1 MAKKKKNEYPDI
13 RLPKI
18 TILPSGAAHTR
29 VLIDGERV
37 SITADSEEACIAEY
51 LARKHK
57 ILEDKKKKKT
67 KKKTLEEA
75 VTEYITARKDFRS
88 PATIYG
94 YERYKK
100 NTFQS
105 MMQANVYTTSDEQWQ
120 KAIKEERRLGRSPK
134 YIENAW
140 SLMAASIEEA
150 TDHRPEVKLYQEEKN
165 ERPFLDH
172 EQIDVFVKAIKGQP
186 LEIPAL
192 LCLSSLRRSELI
204 ALTWDKVDFKKK
216 IIHVQGARVRG
227 ENGLVSKKQ
236 NKNDT
241 SRRTIPII
249 PPLFEALEKV
259 ENKTGPVATMTGDLT
274 LNRVNRICRENGLPE
289 VGLHGLRHSFASLA
303 YHLEIP
309 EKIAMQIGG
318 WKDSATMHN
327 IYTHL
332 AKQDIAKRAQDFS
345 DYFDEEKRKA
355 KDSKIG
361 NDVGNRK

>member
-1 MAKKKKNEYPDI
+1 MPRRKKKQDPGIK
-13 RLPKI
+13 LPTI
-18 TILPSGAAHTR
+18 TQLSSGAYHTR
-29 VLIDGERV
+29 VQINGQRV
-37 SITADSEEACIAEY
+37 FITKDSEEECIAEY
-51 LARKHK
+51 LALKHGVMESK
-57 ILEDKKKKKT
+57 QKAKH

-75 VTEYITARKDFRS
+75 VTEYIEARREFRS

-100 NTFQS
+100 NTFQG
-105 MMQANVYTTSDEQWQ
+105 MMQVNVFTAKDEQWQ
-120 KAIKEERRLGRSPK
+120 KAIKEEHRLGRSPK

-150 TDHRPEVKLYQEEKN
+150 TDHRPEVKLYPEEKN

-172 EQIDVFVKAIKGQP
+172 EQIDVFVKAIKGKP

-204 ALTWDKVDFKKK
+204 ALTWDKVDLKKK
-216 IIHVQGARVRG
+216 IIHVQGASVG
-227 ENGLVSKKQ
+227 GGTGLVSKKQ

-249 PPLFEALEKV
+249 PPLMEALERV
-259 ENKTGPVATMTGDLT
+259 ENKSGPVATMTGDLT
-274 LNRVNRICRENGLPE
+274 LTRVNRVCRENGLPE

-318 WKDSATMHN
+318 WKDAATMHN

-332 AKQDIAKRAQDFS
+332 AQQDIAKRAQDFS
-345 DYFDEEKRKA
+345 DYFDEEKRKQKA
-355 KDSKIG
+355 ESGDAAGDKK
-361 NDVGNRK
+361 

>member
-1 MAKKKKNEYPDI
+1 MAKKKKTDPDI
-13 RLPKI
+13 KLPKI

-29 VLIDGERV
+29 VMIDGERV

-57 ILEDKKKKKT
+57 VIEEKKKKKA

-75 VTEYITARKDFRS
+75 VTDYITARKEFRS

-105 MMQANVYTTSDEQWQ
+105 MMQANVFTTTDEQWQ

-134 YIENAW
+134 YIENSW

-150 TDHRPEVKLYQEEKN
+150 TKHRPEVKLYQEEKN
-165 ERPFLDH
+165 ERPFLDP
-172 EQIDVFVKAIKGQP
+172 EQIDTFVAAIKGQP

-192 LCLSSLRRSELI
+192 LCLSSLRRSEMI
-204 ALTWDKVDFKKK
+204 ALKWDKIDFKKR
-216 IIHVQGARVRG
+216 IIYVQGARVRG
-227 ENGLVSKKQ
+227 ENGLVNKKQ

-249 PPLFEALEKV
+249 PPLLEALQRVEKRGEYV
-259 ENKTGPVATMTGDLT
+259 TTMTGDLT
-274 LNRVNRICRENGLPE
+274 LNRVNRICRENELPE

-318 WKDSATMHN
+318 WKDAATMHN

-332 AKQDIAKRAQDFS
+332 AQRDIAKRAQDFS
-345 DYFDEEKRKA
+345 DYFDAEKRKA
-355 KDSKIG
+355 KIG
-361 NDVGNRK
+361 NEAGNEK

>member
-1 MAKKKKNEYPDI
+1 MARKKTDI
-13 RLPKI
+13 KLPKI

-29 VLIDGERV
+29 VMIDGERV

-57 ILEDKKKKKT
+57 VIEEKKKKKA

-75 VTEYITARKDFRS
+75 VTEYITARKEFRS

-100 NTFQS
+100 NTFQG
-105 MMQANVYTTSDEQWQ
+105 MMQANVFSTTDEQWQ
-120 KAIKEERRLGRSPK
+120 KAIKEEKRLGRSPK

-150 TDHRPEVKLYQEEKN
+150 TQRRPEVKLYPEEKN
-165 ERPFLDH
+165 ERPFLDP
-172 EQIDVFVKAIKGQP
+172 EQIDTFVAAIKGQP

-192 LCLSSLRRSELI
+192 LCLSSLRRSEVL
-204 ALTWDKVDFKKK
+204 ALRWDKVDFKKK

-227 ENGLVSKKQ
+227 ENGLVNKKQ

-249 PPLFEALEKV
+249 PPLLEALQNV
-259 ENKTGPVATMTGDLT
+259 EQRGEYVTTMTGDLT
-274 LNRVNRICRENGLPE
+274 LTRVNKICRENDLPE

-332 AKQDIAKRAQDFS
+332 AQRDIAKRAQDFS
-345 DYFDEEKRKA
+345 DYFDAEKRKA
-355 KDSKIG
+355 KIG
-361 NDVGNRK
+361 NEVGNGK